1 MEVNSVED
9 YKKRLEEEKINI
21 RLIRIAIIFIFLF
34 TWEIASNQGII
45 DSFLFSSPSRVL
57 SKFGELV
64 SNGQLLENT
73 KITLIETIIAF
84 VISTTLGLSMGILLW
99 YFEKL
104 KKVSD
109 PYLVLLN
116 SIPKTAIAPM
126 IIVWFGIG
134 YTAIIV
140 VAISIGVFATTM
152 SYISVL
158 QEIDED
164 KVKLIYVLGGNK
176 RDVLKEVIIPYS
188 IPSIVSISK
197 INIGLSLIGVVIG
210 EFLVAQKGLGYM
222 IIYGSQIFDL
232 NSVILSLCVLS
243 VISFVFYFVIS
254 SMEKKFNNK

>member
-1 MEVNSVED
+1 MEINSLED
-9 YKKRLEEEKINI
+9 YRQYIAKEKSKVRLM
-21 RLIRIAIIFIFLF
+21 RILVLVIFLVS
-34 TWEIASNQGII
+34 WELLSNLKII
-45 DSFLFSSPSRVL
+45 DSFLFSSPSRVIFEFYTL
-57 SKFGELV
+57 ALNGELFT
-64 SNGQLLENT
+64 NT
-73 KITLIETIIAF
+73 KITLIETIVAF
-84 VISTTLGLSMGILLW
+84 GISTSIGISLGILFW
-99 YFEKL
+99 YFEKV

-152 SYISVL
+152 AYISVL
-158 QEIDED
+158 NEIDED

-176 RDVLKEVIIPYS
+176 RDVLREVLLPYS
-188 IPSIVSISK
+188 LPGIISICK
-197 INIGLSLIGVVIG
+197 INIGLSLIGVIIG

-232 NSVILSLCVLS
+232 NSVILSLCILS
-243 VISFVFYFVIS
+243 LISFMFYFLIS
-254 SMEKKFNNK
+254 LVEKKFNR

>member
-1 MEVNSVED
+1 MVINSVED
-9 YKKRLEEEKINI
+9 YKKYIKIEKNKV
-21 RLIRIAIIFIFLF
+21 RLIRLLILFGFLVF
-34 TWEIASNQGII
+34 WELLADFGVI
-45 DSFLFSSPSRVL
+45 DRFLFSSPSRVFTEFYKL
-57 SKFGELV
+57 AL
-64 SNGQLLENT
+64 NGQLYYNT
-73 KITLIETIIAF
+73 KITLVETIIAF
-84 VISTTLGLSMGILLW
+84 CISTTLGITIGILFW

-152 SYISVL
+152 SFISVL
-158 QEIDED
+158 EEIDED

-176 RDVLKEVIIPYS
+176 KDVLFEVLLPYS
-188 IPSIVSISK
+188 VPSIISICK
-197 INIGLSLIGVVIG
+197 INIGLSLIGVIIG

-232 NSVILSLCVLS
+232 NSVILSLCILS
-243 VISFVFYFVIS
+243 LISFLFYFIIS
-254 SMEKKFNNK
+254 LVEKKFNK

>member
-9 YKKRLEEEKINI
+9 YKRYISHERNKVRVLRL
-21 RLIRIAIIFIFLF
+21 LVLVIFLVC
-34 TWEIASNQGII
+34 WELLSNLGVI

-57 SKFGELV
+57 KEFYELALNGELFI
-64 SNGQLLENT
+64 NT

-84 VISTTLGLSMGILLW
+84 GISTTLGISLGILFW

-140 VAISIGVFATTM
+140 VAISIGIFATTM
-152 SYISVL
+152 AYISVL
-158 QEIDED
+158 KEIDED

-176 RDVLKEVIIPYS
+176 KDVLLEVLLPYS
-188 IPSIVSISK
+188 LPGIISICK
-197 INIGLSLIGVVIG
+197 INIGLSLIGVIIG

-243 VISFVFYFVIS
+243 LISFLFYFIIS
-254 SMEKKFNNK
+254 LVEKKFNR

>member
-1 MEVNSVED
+1 MEINSVES
-9 YKKRLEEEKINI
+9 YRRHVRLEKNKVRFM
-21 RLIRIAIIFIFLF
+21 RLLIIVIFLA
-34 TWEIASNQGII
+34 TWELLSDFRII

-57 SKFGELV
+57 REFYILIMNGEL
-64 SNGQLLENT
+64 LINT
-73 KITLIETIIAF
+73 KITLIETIVAF
-84 VISTTLGLSMGILLW
+84 SISTILGITLGILFW

-140 VAISIGVFATTM
+140 VAISIGIFATTM
-152 SYISVL
+152 AYISAL
-158 QEIDED
+158 EELDEN

-176 RDVLKEVIIPYS
+176 KDVLFEVLIPYS
-188 IPSIVSISK
+188 IPSIISCCK
-197 INIGLSLIGVVIG
+197 INIGLSLIGVIIG

-232 NSVILSLCVLS
+232 NSVILSLSILS
-243 VISFVFYFVIS
+243 LISFLFYFIIS
-254 SMEKKFNNK
+254 LVEKKFER

>member
-1 MEVNSVED
+1 MEINSVED
-9 YKKRLEEEKINI
+9 YRKYVAGEKNKVRII
-21 RLIRIAIIFIFLF
+21 RFLVLIVFLLN
-34 TWEIASNQGII
+34 WELLSNFNII

-57 SKFGELV
+57 KELYTLTLNGELIK
-64 SNGQLLENT
+64 NT
-73 KITLIETIIAF
+73 KITLVETIIAF
-84 VISTTLGLSMGILLW
+84 GISTMLGITLGILFW

-152 SYISVL
+152 AYISVL
-158 QEIDED
+158 NEIDED

-176 RDVLKEVIIPYS
+176 KDVLFEVLLPYS
-188 IPSIVSISK
+188 LPGIISICK
-197 INIGLSLIGVVIG
+197 INIGLSLIGVIIG

-243 VISFVFYFVIS
+243 LISFLFYFAIS
-254 SMEKKFNNK
+254 LVEKKFNR

>member
-9 YKKRLEEEKINI
+9 YRRLVKHEKSRI
-21 RLIRIAIIFIFLF
+21 RLFRVLVLVIFLT
-34 TWEIASNQGII
+34 TWELLSDFRII

-57 SKFGELV
+57 TELYTLTL
-64 SNGQLLENT
+64 NGQLWNNT
-73 KITLIETIIAF
+73 RITLTETIIAF
-84 VISTTLGLSMGILLW
+84 SISTLLGISIGILFW
-99 YFEKL
+99 YFEKI
-104 KKVSD
+104 KKVAD

-152 SYISVL
+152 AYISAL
-158 QEIDED
+158 EEIDED

-176 RDVLKEVIIPYS
+176 KDVLLEVLLPYS
-188 IPSIVSISK
+188 VPSIISICK
-197 INIGLSLIGVVIG
+197 INIGLSLIGVIIG

-222 IIYGSQIFDL
+222 IIYGSQVFDL
-232 NSVILSLCVLS
+232 NSVILSLCILS
-243 VISFVFYFVIS
+243 LISFLFYFFIS
-254 SMEKKFNNK
+254 LVEKKFNR